1 MNVACENKTRNFSMT
16 EVLVLKLEAQSYCL
30 AHREGL
36 LGLRHLGKLYLVDY
50 YVFVITEII

>member
-1 MNVACENKTRNFSMT
+1 MACENKTRNFSMT